1 MLFMQYFKNVM
12 GHTSKQPAQE
22 VPPVSPRNHAKDS
35 QTPPGKKE
43 RHLPAAAISRRGF
56 LGAFAATPFLLLPW
70 DKKAAARR
78 TFPATPLCRC
88 YIAGFQFH
96 SGPAMLPA
104 LAKGK
109 RLSLKREP
117 KNPYDPMAIAVCT
130 ISGKKIGYLPR
141 GLNEIPAT
149 LMDQGQPVQSV
160 IHRVTP
166 KAPTWEMVEIQ
177 VFLGKKI

>member
-1 MLFMQYFKNVM
+1 MLLTRYFQRVM
-12 GHTSKQPAQE
+12 GHTGKQPTQE
-22 VPPVSPRNHAKDS
+22 VPSVSRRKRAKDS
-35 QTPPGKKE
+35 QTPPGRKE
-43 RHLPAAAISRRGF
+43 RHLPATAISRRGF

-70 DKKAAARR
+70 DKKAVARQ
-78 TFPATPLCRC
+78 TFPVTPLCRC

-117 KNPYDPMAIAVCT
+117 KNPYDPLAIAVCT
-130 ISGKKIGYLPR
+130 TSGRKIGYLPR
-141 GLNEIPAT
+141 RLNEIPAT

-177 VFLGKKI
+177 VFLGTR